1 MEIEPIDSPLNLT
14 RSNRDGIFMG
24 LLVVLIVT
32 QIPTSVK
39 DHKINVC
46 RDTIETY
53 NQSLY
58 KKYKDRKYSKRDY
71 REVYQ
76 CRDVLGLESDKVL
89 IYRTREG

>member
-1 MEIEPIDSPLNLT
+1 MNSPV
-14 RSNRDGIFMG
+14 SKRDGIFIG
-24 LLVVLIVT
+24 LFVVLIVT

-46 RDTIETY
+46 RDKIETY
-53 NQSLY
+53 NHSLY

-76 CRDVLGLESDKVL
+76 CRDVLGLESDNVL
-89 IYRTREG
+89 IYRTRKG